1 MELKDKAIVVT
12 GSSSGIGKAI
22 TEFFLENGAVV
33 YGFSRRNSDFSN
45 DNFHWIECDLLN
57 DGSIEKGISK
67 IGDNHVDILV
77 NNAGYLEQCDSL
89 NFSKE
94 VFEKTFQLNMIA
106 PVLMIQNLL
115 PKLKDSVVI
124 NISSISDRLGD
135 NMYALYCS
143 SKAALNIYFD
153 SISTKYKDFKIY
165 SILPGYVDTPMLRKD
180 MEGKDFDWGNTLKT
194 SDIVDT
200 VSIIL
205 NSDLPNS
212 ARIAVINDSM
222 TEDVE
227 PIEEFFVYNS
237 DSKKMGKNHKEQSK
251 R

>member
-1 MELKDKAIVVT
+1 MELKDKVVIVT

-22 TEFFLENGAVV
+22 AEFFLKNGAVV
-33 YGFSRRNSDFSN
+33 YGFSRRNSDFNN

-57 DGSIEKGISK
+57 EESIKNGVSQISDSH
-67 IGDNHVDILV
+67 IDILI

-106 PVLMIQNLL
+106 PVLMVQNIL
-115 PKLKDSVVI
+115 PKLKGSVVI

-165 SILPGYVDTPMLRKD
+165 SILPDYVDTPMLRKD
-180 MEGKDFDWGNTLKT
+180 MEGKDFKWDSILKT

-200 VSIIL
+200 VKL
-205 NSDLPNS
+205 VLDSDLPNN
-212 ARIAVINDSM
+212 ARIAVINNHM
-222 TEDVE
+222 IEDVE
-227 PIEEFFVYNS
+227 PIEKLFVYNS
-237 DSKKMGKNHKEQSK
+237 DSKKMEKGK
-251 R
+251 

>member
-1 MELKDKAIVVT
+1 MELKDKIVLVT

-22 TEFFLENGAVV
+22 TEFFLMNGAVV
-33 YGFSRRNSDFSN
+33 YGFSRRTSDFSN

-57 DGSIEKGISK
+57 DESIKQGVSK
-67 IGDNHVDILV
+67 IEDNHIDILI

-106 PVLMIQNLL
+106 PVLMVQSLL

-153 SISTKYKDFKIY
+153 SISTKYKNFKIY
-165 SILPGYVDTPMLRKD
+165 SILPDYVDTPMLRKD
-180 MEGKDFDWGNTLKT
+180 MEGKDFDWESILKT

-200 VSIIL
+200 VNIIL
-205 NSDLPNS
+205 NSDLSNN
-212 ARIAVINDSM
+212 ARIAVINNAMID
-222 TEDVE
+222 DVE
-227 PIEEFFVYNS
+227 PIEELFVYNS
-237 DSKKMGKNHKEQSK
+237 DTKKMEKLAE
-251 R
+251 

>member
-1 MELKDKAIVVT
+1 MELKDKIIVIT
-12 GSSSGIGKAI
+12 GSSSGIGEALSKY
-22 TEFFLENGAVV
+22 FLEQNAIV
-33 YGFSRRNSDFSN
+33 YGLSRRNIDFQN
-45 DNFHWIECDLLN
+45 ENFHWLGCDLENASAIKLA
-57 DGSIEKGISK
+57 ISN
-67 IGDNHVDILV
+67 IPSEHIDILI

-94 VFEKTFQLNMIA
+94 IFEKTFGLNMIA
-106 PVLMIQNLL
+106 PVLVVQNLL

-165 SILPGYVDTPMLRKD
+165 NILPDYVDTPMLRKD
-180 MEGKDFDWGNTLKT
+180 MEGKDFDWDSILKT

-200 VSIIL
+200 VKL
-205 NSDLPNS
+205 VLDSDLPNN
-212 ARIAVINDSM
+212 ARIAVINNSM
-222 TEDVE
+222 LEDVE
-227 PIEEFFVYNS
+227 PIEELYVYNS
-237 DSKKMGKNHKEQSK
+237 DRKKIDKGK
-251 R
+251 